1 MKKSPSPER
10 QMEKQTDSLA
20 SLRRKAEE
28 KLRTQLERLQKL
40 SARDIRELV
49 HELRTHQIEL
59 EMQNEELRK
68 SRDELETSRNQYSE
82 LYDFAPVGYCT
93 LDVHGLIEEINLTG
107 AHMLGIERG
116 LLLKRPFIN
125 FIAEAADREIFSQ
138 HRKEV
143 FQKQG
148 NQTCE
153 IRLKRKDSTAFYA
166 QLQSVAAENLDGKAG
181 HIRTTII
188 DVADHR
194 KADEAIKF
202 QADALSQVND
212 AVVAVDNGYRV
223 TYWNKAAERQY
234 NLKSADVIGR
244 PLKDAYSYTWIHA
257 DDERAAQQS
266 LKSTGTWHGETLHV
280 KKNGEEIYVL
290 ASVSVLKDASGAPIG
305 RLAVMRDITE
315 RKKAEEKI
323 EHLASFP
330 RLNPNPVIETD
341 LNEQVIYSNAAAT
354 GILKKLNVPEDV
366 RLFLPRDLNEMIKTL
381 EQGNDEQ
388 HFSREVEING
398 EVFAETLFL
407 SAKLKSVRI
416 YAQDITKRKRAEE
429 ALQKAYAELDMRVKE
444 RTQELVRVNELLS
457 QEIEERKGTEGS
469 LRSAYA
475 ENKELKD
482 RFQAENIYLHNV
494 LEKESNFGDIIGK
507 SHALEYVFFRVE
519 QVAPQDA
526 TVLLLGETGT
536 GKGIIARAIHSRSSR
551 KDRPMITVNCSA
563 LPANLIE
570 SELFGREKGA
580 FTGSHDRQMG
590 RFELADNSTLFL
602 DEIGEMPMDLQTK
615 LLRVLQDGEFERL
628 GSPRTIKVNVR
639 IIASTNR
646 NLEEEIRKGRFRE
659 DLFYRL
665 NVFPITIPPLRQRKE
680 DIPLLVDYFV
690 AKFNKKTGKRIE
702 TVSKDTLNVLQE
714 YDWPGNVRE
723 LESIVERAVIT
734 SQGTGLQI
742 LDRFENSLPAGGQ
755 GALDG
760 KCLAELE
767 RDHIL
772 QALEKT
778 GWRVEG
784 KQGAAAMLG
793 LNPSTL
799 RGRMR
804 KDGISRT
811 NIIHSGKSI
820 RTQIKSDTFS

>member
-1 MKKSPSPER
+1 MNKTTTLS
-10 QMEKQTDSLA
+10 DNFV

-28 KLRTQLERLQKL
+28 KLRTQLERLKEL
-40 SARDIRELV
+40 SARDIQELV
-49 HELRTHQIEL
+49 HELGTHQIEL

-68 SRDELETSRNQYSE
+68 ARDELESSRNQYAE
-82 LYDFAPVGYCT
+82 LYDFAPVGYFT
-93 LDVHGLIEEINLTG
+93 IDAQGLIEGVNLTG
-107 AHMLGIERG
+107 ARLLGIERG

-125 FIAEAADREIFSQ
+125 FIAEAADREIFSK
-138 HRKEV
+138 HCSEI

-153 IRLKRKDSTAFYA
+153 IRLKRKDGATFYA
-166 QLQSVAAENLDGKAG
+166 QLQSTAKENIDGKAG
-181 HIRTTII
+181 YIRTTII
-188 DVADHR
+188 D
-194 KADEAIKF
+194 
-202 QADALSQVND
+202 
-212 AVVAVDNGYRV
+212 
-223 TYWNKAAERQY
+223 T
-234 NLKSADVIGR
+234 
-244 PLKDAYSYTWIHA
+244 
-257 DDERAAQQS
+257 
-266 LKSTGTWHGETLHV
+266 
-280 KKNGEEIYVL
+280 
-290 ASVSVLKDASGAPIG
+290 
-305 RLAVMRDITE
+305 TE
-315 RKKAEEKI
+315 R
-323 EHLASFP
+323 
-330 RLNPNPVIETD
+330 R
-341 LNEQVIYSNAAAT
+341 
-354 GILKKLNVPEDV
+354 
-366 RLFLPRDLNEMIKTL
+366 
-381 EQGNDEQ
+381 
-388 HFSREVEING
+388 
-398 EVFAETLFL
+398 
-407 SAKLKSVRI
+407 
-416 YAQDITKRKRAEE
+416 RAED
-429 ALQKAYAELDMRVKE
+429 ALQKAYGELDLKVKE
-444 RTQELVRVNELLS
+444 RTGELIRVNERLS

-475 ENKELKD
+475 ENKQLKD
-482 RFQAENIYLHNV
+482 RFHAENIYLHNV
-494 LEKESNFGDIIGK
+494 IDREFNFGEIIGR
-507 SHALEYVFFRVE
+507 SNALEYVFLKVE

-536 GKGIIARAIHSRSSR
+536 GKGVVVRAIHSRSSR

-615 LLRVLQDGEFERL
+615 LLRVIQDGEFERL
-628 GSPRTIKVNVR
+628 GGPKTIKVNVR

-690 AKFNKKTGKRIE
+690 AKFNKKTGKKIE

-723 LESIVERAVIT
+723 LESIIERAVIT

-742 LDRFENSLPAGGQ
+742 LDRFENSPQAGEQEAQDNKG
-755 GALDG
+755 
-760 KCLAELE
+760 LAELE

-778 GWRVEG
+778 GWRIEG
-784 KQGAAAMLG
+784 KKGAATMLG

-804 KDGISRT
+804 KDGIRRS
-811 NIIHSGKSI
+811 
-820 RTQIKSDTFS
+820 